1 MTKNHQFQSQRIL
14 DCDFHAVTQND
25 VLNWSKGIL
34 VKPDN
39 HYITTVNVAILM
51 MMRSDHQLRDFIK
64 QSALTVADGQPI
76 IWLSKLLG
84 KPLPKR
90 IAGIDLCQRLAEI
103 AAQDGKSIYL
113 LGATDTVL
121 AKAEQKLLLDNPSLI
136 IAGRSN
142 GYFEASEA
150 ETRAHLIKKSGAEI
164 LFVAMGVP
172 RQEYFIAENLRR
184 CGVKLCIALG
194 GSFDV
199 ISGTTKRAPKWM
211 QNCGLEWL
219 FRLGQEPRRLAKRYI
234 ITNTQFLTLSVRAF
248 FKK

>member
-1 MTKNHQFQSQRIL
+1 MTEFQTQDIL
-14 DCDFHAVTQND
+14 DCDFHMVTQHD
-25 VLNWSKGIL
+25 VLKWAKTIL
-34 VKPDN
+34 ARPSC

-64 QSALTVADGQPI
+64 QSALTVADEQPI

-84 KPLPKR
+84 RPLPER
-90 IAGIDLCQRLAEI
+90 IAGVDLCQRLANS

-113 LGATDTVL
+113 LGATDTAL
-121 AKAEQKLLLDNPSLI
+121 AKAEQKLLLDNPSLV

-150 ETRAHLIKKSGAEI
+150 ETRADLIKESEADI

-172 RQEYFIAENLRR
+172 RQEYFIAENLSR

-199 ISGTTKRAPKWM
+199 ISGMTKRAPKWM

-219 FRLGQEPRRLAKRYI
+219 FRLGQEPQRLAKRYA
-234 ITNTQFLTLSVRAF
+234 ITNAQFLTLSVKAL